1 MKKERKKYIDI
12 KAWEWQR
19 YRHIVIIIVS
29 CDKVKIY
36 HAVNFFAQKIFI
48 F

>member
-19 YRHIVIIIVS
+19 YRYIVIIIVS
-29 CDKVKIY
+29 CDEVKIY
-36 HAVNFFAQKIFI
+36 HAVEGVRGIFPL
-48 F
+48 